1 MIELA
6 RRRMTMRAKPYDAE
20 VEWLGSTGT
29 QYIDTLYYPNIN
41 TEIRL
46 TFVPFTPKSHS
57 YLCGC
62 CSVNYKTQV
71 LSMLK
76 TKDENNLRLFF
87 GGNVSSGMGNYYGD
101 YQYVGDIY
109 MNKFYVSL
117 DGVRYYYTEIPSTTS
132 ISHTLY
138 VYARN
143 NIGVAD
149 FFTEFKLKSL
159 YISENAQL
167 VRSFIPVRKNG
178 VGYLYDKVSG
188 QLFGNQGTGQF
199 IIGPDK

>member
-1 MIELA
+1 MGGS
-6 RRRMTMRAKPYDAE
+6 AKPYDAE
-20 VEWLGSTGT
+20 VEWLESTGT
-29 QYIDTLYYPNIN
+29 QYIDTQYYPNIN

-46 TFVPFTPKSHS
+46 TFVPFTSTDND

-62 CSVNYKTQV
+62 CSVKYNEQV

-76 TKDENNLRLFF
+76 TKGLNNLRLFF
-87 GGNVSSGMGNYYGD
+87 GGNVGSLGNYHTD
-101 YQYVGDIY
+101 YQGIGDIY
-109 MNKFYVSL
+109 MDKFYVYL
-117 DGVRYYYTEIPSTTS
+117 DGVRDYYAEMPSTTS

-138 VYARN
+138 VYSRN
-143 NIGVAD
+143 NKGVAD
-149 FFTEFKLKSL
+149 IFGKFKLKSL
-159 YISENAQL
+159 YISENTQL

-199 IIGPDK
+199 TIGPDKTA